1 MTNSKVIDETER
13 RGHMFKVD
21 STHLKR
27 RENSGDSLKMGGFS
41 STDSLDNLVSS
52 SHSKEKML
60 DSIIR
65 MRLKNPTFI
74 NSQL

>member
-1 MTNSKVIDETER
+1 MTSSKVIEEPER
-13 RGHMFKVD
+13 RGQMFKVD

-27 RENSGDSLKMGGFS
+27 RENSGDSSKMGGFP
-41 STDSLDNLVSS
+41 STDSLDNLVFSA
-52 SHSKEKML
+52 HSKEKML